1 MRASNVGGL
10 WGNQVGKSER
20 ILTFTCQKN
29 SPFSGSTKKKASG
42 QLPKREP
49 RQRAI
54 PNNRPHRERGSPPH
68 FRSIR
73 TKGNRLGEG
82 ATPIHRE
89 NRKGCTQANSIA
101 RKNWSN
107 LMRSFNENSGN
118 REMPSDKCNSSTTS

>member
-73 TKGNRLGEG
+73 KKGNRLGEG
-82 ATPIHRE
+82 AKPIHRE

-101 RKNWSN
+101 RKK
-107 LMRSFNENSGN
+107 RSKLRRSRNENTSN
-118 REMPSDKCNSSTTS
+118 RERAADKTNNST